1 MKIYLD
7 GLERS
12 GNVFLSYA
20 ISITT
25 EIEVVSARTHLV
37 ETLKAYK
44 EEYPFIVPVR
54 DALPS
59 MVSAKIYRDKVLKDN
74 LYGVN
79 PVDQTQDPKYIINT
93 YKKYIDFLLDSPK
106 FFIAPFHEFTKD
118 HNEVI
123 DLIIKPYPGLKR
135 RKTLTA
141 DQIMLYA
148 SKSNPHSNDTHLGN
162 FPREASEDK
171 SQIEH
176 LFLTNHYQEILGI
189 QDNIDK
195 LYKRYYDLK
204 NML

>member
-20 ISITT
+20 ISMTT
-25 EIEVVSARTHLV
+25 GIEIVSVRTHLV
-37 ETLKAYK
+37 ETLKTYK

-74 LYGVN
+74 LYSVSKN
-79 PVDQTQDPKYIINT
+79 KTQDPKYIINT

-106 FFIAPFHEFTKD
+106 FFIAPFHKFTKD

-123 DLIIKPYPGLKR
+123 DLIIKSYPGLKR

-148 SKSNPHSNDTHLGN
+148 SKSNPHLNDTHLGN